1 MLNRKGTFTLDY
13 QLIRENPI
21 LAKDILSTVV
31 VVRAE
36 NCFVEDTVTY
46 WAYSE
51 HFDEVQPPLRAP
63 KYEAI
68 VSVRGIL
75 KEWRKVE

>member
-1 MLNRKGTFTLDY
+1 MLKRKGTFTLDY
-13 QLIRENPI
+13 RLITQNPSLASSI
-21 LAKDILSTVV
+21 LNTVI

-36 NCFVEDTVTY
+36 NCFVEDTITY

-51 HFDEVQPPLRAP
+51 YFDEVETPLRAP
-63 KYEAI
+63 RYEAI
-68 VSVRGIL
+68 LSGDGL